1 MSWSKFGNAIKRA
14 LLAFV
19 SGSLWIVVL
28 VPILGVSGYSLYFV
42 TRWLGAPWYVAASVS
57 TCFDGVALLAADY
70 SLKYAQEG
78 LAGTMPRFV
87 VRVFAL
93 LGSGLQT
100 LHARIGH
107 EPPGSWVL
115 WAALPWGAVLVY
127 EIHIRWARRKALAKA
142 GHIYPKPLPSFG
154 LVTWVLFPFST
165 LDELRKVVKD
175 RRVALVRAA
184 QTARL
189 VDVTDAQP
197 LPRVVK
203 RKEAAP
209 RPEAAADPAPE
220 PATMQE
226 QPQPHVVVTEDE
238 VAQHR
243 AHRKVNKHAPTRHIR
258 EWARQQRIYG
268 DVPQRAK
275 LRAQILD
282 DYYRAH
288 PDEERVV

>member
-42 TRWLGAPWYVAASVS
+42 TRYLGAPWYVAGAVS

-107 EPPGSWVL
+107 EPPGSWIL

-189 VDVTDAQP
+189 VDVTNAEPPARVVRHRDTAPKAAPPVTPTATAASPQAQP
-197 LPRVVK
+197 
-203 RKEAAP
+203 ES
-209 RPEAAADPAPE
+209 
-220 PATMQE
+220 
-226 QPQPHVVVTEDE
+226 HVVVTQDE

-243 AHRKVNKHAPTRHIR
+243 AQRKVSAHSPTRHIR
-258 EWARQQRIYG
+258 DWAKSQGIYG
-268 DVPQRAK
+268 KVPDRARLK
-275 LRAQILD
+275 AQILN